1 MNNKN
6 NNIQDKSGNNNKK
19 ENKYV
24 IFKTNMK
31 KENIYMKIII
41 SVMFMKKKFIT
52 NLNFFVV
59 HEFVLNISFLLL
71 FTKLFTMN

>member
-41 SVMFMKKKFIT
+41 SVMFMKKNSLQI
-52 NLNFFVV
+52 
-59 HEFVLNISFLLL
+59 
-71 FTKLFTMN
+71 

>member
-31 KENIYMKIII
+31 IENIYMKIII
-41 SVMFMKKKFIT
+41 SVMFMKKNSLQI
-52 NLNFFVV
+52 
-59 HEFVLNISFLLL
+59 
-71 FTKLFTMN
+71 